1 MRSEPWKPL
10 ALALAVVVIG
20 PAMYVFSRAHSLA
33 AAFQRVQLGD
43 TPEQVTAVLGKP
55 GSEVDNSGGRVEYRY
70 RSWPIPTVWIVRF
83 SGGRVVEKTNN

>member
-1 MRSEPWKPL
+1 
-10 ALALAVVVIG
+10 
-20 PAMYVFSRAHSLA
+20 
-33 AAFQRVQLGD
+33 VQLGD

-55 GSEVDNSGGRVEYRY
+55 GSEVDSGGGRIEYRY